1 MLDCATPA
9 RHATIGQPVPP
20 GYARAMSDAL
30 AIPDADTD
38 VDPRQQV
45 QSDPQG
51 CVEGRAEGA
60 ISPLE
65 LVTDRDVEP
74 IDAGHLGIDGTKGT
88 HDVAVQPGPIVHRT

>member
-1 MLDCATPA
+1 MT
-9 RHATIGQPVPP
+9 GQP
-20 GYARAMSDAL
+20 GGTACSLDFGH
-30 AIPDADTD
+30 
-38 VDPRQQV
+38 PRRV
-45 QSDPQG
+45 GGKG